1 MKKLLKFFALCCA
14 LVLPACIF
22 GGCNRIEAVGEF
34 ITLRE
39 AYNSGYVTRD
49 DIMEMCYHRLGAVY
63 ELPEGLTLD
72 DIESTDR
79 DNWVEVDYT
88 PRNAELAPLDELTEQ
103 DIKNSYYSLNR
114 EGFETGGQKYGPEVL
129 ELQFFGQFNGY
140 YILRIRADI
149 WGYSEAQYVAD
160 YDGVVFYELTSP
172 AFEVF
177 YYYN

>member
-1 MKKLLKFFALCCA
+1 MLCFSLTGLHFLRVRGGDCCRRRVYHSA
-14 LVLPACIF
+14 RSVQQRLCHQGRHNGDVL
-22 GGCNRIEAVGEF
+22 
-34 ITLRE
+34 
-39 AYNSGYVTRD
+39 SS
-49 DIMEMCYHRLGAVY
+49 LG
-63 ELPEGLTLD
+63 LPEGLTD
-72 DIESTDR
+72 FEADDR

-88 PRNAELAPLDELTEQ
+88 PRSAELAPLDELTEQ

-129 ELQFFGQFNGY
+129 ELHFFGQFNGY

-160 YDGVVFYELTSP
+160 YDGIVFYELTSP
-172 AFEVF
+172 ALEVF